1 LTTRQLAAEC
11 NSARNL
17 VAADTTVHLLFLLL
31 LLLLPTNAAMHTL
44 PLSTFST
51 SA

>member
-1 LTTRQLAAEC
+1 M
-11 NSARNL
+11 
-17 VAADTTVHLLFLLL
+17 VHLLFLL